1 MKKIISLLVCIVL
14 LTACSNNKGFEV
26 IDTNQAQNI
35 IDSGA
40 VLIDVR
46 TSEEYNREH
55 IPNAVNIPLD
65 QINTV
70 AYDKDTKIIVYCQ
83 SGMRSRQAVQTLVDM
98 GYTNLYDLDGGLLNW
113 GGMLED

>member
-1 MKKIISLLVCIVL
+1 MKKIISLLIVIFL
-14 LTACSNNKGFEV
+14 ISACDNKSFEV
-26 IDTNQAQNI
+26 IDTNQAQDI
-35 IDSGA
+35 INSGA

-46 TSEEYNREH
+46 TVDEYNREH

-65 QINTV
+65 QIDTV

-83 SGMRSRQAVQTLVDM
+83 SGMRSRQAVQTLLDM

-113 GGMLED
+113 GGELEE